1 MAARPPRGTAAHAL
15 PTRGPLIGRL
25 SALAFGMRRSTARPH
40 SESRESA
47 RQVRAP
53 EAETLMR
60 LDHRR
65 APDIL
70 RAAQQLN
77 LVEAI
82 QGARDTETGAMN
94 LMHQA

>member
-1 MAARPPRGTAAHAL
+1 
-15 PTRGPLIGRL
+15 
-25 SALAFGMRRSTARPH
+25 
-40 SESRESA
+40 
-47 RQVRAP
+47 
-53 EAETLMR
+53 MR